1 MNKSR
6 DFVIR
11 MTHYESFDSEYAD
24 SSFCGGIAEHTVS
37 GSREERSMQRGV
49 TDEDVLSLILF
60 TGIVERRWL
69 ADFVHWV
76 GVEVTPDV
84 FVHVVAGFVFSC
96 AAAGLD

>member
-1 MNKSR
+1 MNESR

-24 SSFCGGIAEHTVS
+24 SSFRDGMAERP
-37 GSREERSMQRGV
+37 GSRSREQRSILRGV
-49 TDEDVLSLILF
+49 TDEGVLSLILF
-60 TGIVERRWL
+60 TGIVERCWL
-69 ADFVHWV
+69 ANFVHRV
-76 GVEVTPDV
+76 GVEVTPDA